1 MFTLVGGCT
10 AIDIDMIVP
19 VFTKGVVDLVKVLIP
34 ILLVA
39 FGMIDLAKAVIS
51 NDEKVMK
58 ESQNRFIKRIIYAVI
73 IFFIVAI
80 VQLIFGMLAKASETA
95 GSKDGVTKNS
105 VSACIACF
113 ISDNSECKNYS
124 ASGE

>member
-1 MFTLVGGCT
+1 MFTLTCSIG
-10 AIDIDMIVP
+10 IDPIVP
-19 VFTKGVVDLVKVLIP
+19 TFTKMLVDIVKIVIP

-58 ESQNRFIKRIIYAVI
+58 EAQGRFIKRIIYAVI

-80 VQLIFGMLAKASETA
+80 VQLIFSVLATA
-95 GSKDGVTKNS
+95 SKDSATGKVNS
-105 VSACIACF
+105 NNVNDCIACF
-113 ISDNSECKNYS
+113 ISDNSKCKSS
-124 ASGE
+124 ATNE

>member
-1 MFTLVGGCT
+1 MLFTLVNGCK

-19 VFTKGVVDLVKVLIP
+19 AFTKGLVDVIKVLIP

-39 FGMIDLAKAVIS
+39 YGMIDLTKAVMS

-58 ESQNRFIKRIIYAVI
+58 EAQGRFIKRIIYAVV

-80 VQLIFGMLAKASETA
+80 VQLIFGMLATASTKSQT
-95 GSKDGVTKNS
+95 GSVDKNS
-105 VSACIACF
+105 ITACIACF
-113 ISDNSECKNYS
+113 ISDNRECKNYQ
-124 ASGE
+124 AE